1 MYFFLKFLSFLRKLD
16 LLKFLIIILLLLS
29 ALSSGSETALTAV
42 SKQRA
47 FRQRDKGAKN
57 ANFILK
63 IKDFKD
69 EFITGIL
76 LANNLFN
83 ILATALMTELLVS
96 EFGGLGVTVATIF
109 MTLMIVIFSEV
120 TPKIFAINK
129 PMTFALRVSKFFYF
143 YTKLIKPI
151 VNLINKISNKII
163 KIIGLN
169 LNADQ
174 SKIIEEEF
182 EGAVQLQKQ
191 YSKDGEYEA
200 DYMSNILEL
209 KKLKVDEL
217 MTHRNEILY
226 INLDDPYKQN
236 LKIISTS
243 AYTRIPVIKGNFNN
257 LIGIFDIRDLL
268 KDSSMEESNE
278 SIERNT
284 SQPVYIPQNKLAMK
298 QLIDFKS
305 SREHMVLIVD
315 EYGEIQGL
323 ITLEDIIEEII
334 GEIFDETDTDETY
347 LEKIDDSNY
356 LFNGNASLREINR
369 SLDISLP
376 DQFVTL
382 SGLIHDLAKE
392 IPKVGKVFYAGDIK
406 LQIISRYINKIN
418 KVKLSI

>member
-1 MYFFLKFLSFLRKLD
+1 MTLIVIIKILA
-16 LLKFLIIILLLLS
+16 IIILLLLS

-356 LFNGNASLREINR
+356 LFNGNASVREINR

-392 IPKVGKVFYAGDIK
+392 IPKVGKVFYIGDIK
-406 LQIISRYINKIN
+406 LQIISRSINKIN

>member
-1 MYFFLKFLSFLRKLD
+1 MTIIVIIKILA
-16 LLKFLIIILLLLS
+16 IIILLLLS

-268 KDSSMEESNE
+268 KDSNMEESNE

-356 LFNGNASLREINR
+356 LFNGNASVREINR

-392 IPKVGKVFYAGDIK
+392 IPKVGKVFYVEDIK
-406 LQIISRYINKIN
+406 LQIISRSINKIN

>member
-1 MYFFLKFLSFLRKLD
+1 MTLIVIIKILA
-16 LLKFLIIILLLLS
+16 IIILLLLS
-29 ALSSGSETALTAV
+29 AISSGSETALTAV

-356 LFNGNASLREINR
+356 LFNGNASVREINR

-392 IPKVGKVFYAGDIK
+392 IPKVGKVFYVGDIK
-406 LQIISRYINKIN
+406 LQIISRSINKIN

>member
-1 MYFFLKFLSFLRKLD
+1 MTLIIIIKILA
-16 LLKFLIIILLLLS
+16 IIILLLLS

-226 INLDDPYKQN
+226 INLEDPYKQN

-268 KDSSMEESNE
+268 KDSNMEESNE
-278 SIERNT
+278 IIERNT
-284 SQPVYIPQNKLAMK
+284 SEPVYIPQNKLAMK

-347 LEKIDDSNY
+347 LEKIDDNNY
-356 LFNGNASLREINR
+356 LYNGNASLREINR

-392 IPKVGKVFYAGDIK
+392 IPKVGKVFYVGDIK
-406 LQIISRYINKIN
+406 LQIISRSINKIN

>member
-1 MYFFLKFLSFLRKLD
+1 MT
-16 LLKFLIIILLLLS
+16 LIVIIKICAVIILLLLS

-47 FRQRDKGAKN
+47 HRQKDKGAKN

-63 IKDFKD
+63 IKEFKD

-96 EFGGLGVTVATIF
+96 EFGGLGVSVATIF

-129 PMTFALRVSKFFYF
+129 PMTFALKVSKFFYF

-151 VNLINKISNKII
+151 VNLINKVSNKII
-163 KIIGLN
+163 KLIGLN
-169 LNADQ
+169 LNSDQ

-217 MTHRNEILY
+217 MTHRNEILF

-236 LKIISTS
+236 FKVISSSTF
-243 AYTRIPVIKGNFNN
+243 TRIPVIKGNFNN
-257 LIGIFDIRDLL
+257 LIGIIDIRDLL
-268 KDSSMEESNE
+268 KDSSLEESNE

-284 SQPVYIPQNKLAMK
+284 FQPVFIPQNKLAMK

-305 SREHMVLIVD
+305 SREHMALIVD

-347 LEKIDDSNY
+347 LEKIDSNNY
-356 LFNGNASLREINR
+356 LFNGNASVREINR
-369 SLDISLP
+369 SLDINLP

-392 IPKVGKVFYAGDIK
+392 IPKVGKVFYIEDVK
-406 LQIISRYINKIN
+406 LQIISRSINKIN

>member
-1 MYFFLKFLSFLRKLD
+1 MTLIVIIKILA
-16 LLKFLIIILLLLS
+16 IIILLLLS

-356 LFNGNASLREINR
+356 LFNGNASVREINR
-369 SLDISLP
+369 SLDINLP

-392 IPKVGKVFYAGDIK
+392 IPKVGKVFYVEDIK
-406 LQIISRYINKIN
+406 LQIISRSINKIN

>member
-1 MYFFLKFLSFLRKLD
+1 MT
-16 LLKFLIIILLLLS
+16 LIVIIKILAIILLLLLS

-47 FRQRDKGAKN
+47 YRQRDKGAKN
-57 ANFILK
+57 ADFILK
-63 IKDFKD
+63 IKEFKD

-217 MTHRNEILY
+217 MTHRNEILF
-226 INLDDPYKQN
+226 INLDNPYKQN

-356 LFNGNASLREINR
+356 LFNGNASVREINR
-369 SLDISLP
+369 SLDINLP

-392 IPKVGKVFYAGDIK
+392 IPKVGKVFYVGDIK
-406 LQIISRYINKIN
+406 LQIISRSINKIN

>member
-1 MYFFLKFLSFLRKLD
+1 MTLIVIIKILA
-16 LLKFLIIILLLLS
+16 IIILLLLS

-47 FRQRDKGAKN
+47 FRQRDKGVKN

-163 KIIGLN
+163 RIIGLN

-226 INLDDPYKQN
+226 INLEDPYKQN

-347 LEKIDDSNY
+347 LEKIDDNNY
-356 LFNGNASLREINR
+356 LFNGNASVREINR
-369 SLDISLP
+369 SLDINLP

-392 IPKVGKVFYAGDIK
+392 IPKVGKVFYVGDIK
-406 LQIISRYINKIN
+406 LQIISRSINKIN

>member
-1 MYFFLKFLSFLRKLD
+1 MTLIIIIKILA
-16 LLKFLIIILLLLS
+16 IIILLLIS

-356 LFNGNASLREINR
+356 LFNGNASVREINR
-369 SLDISLP
+369 SLDINLP

-392 IPKVGKVFYAGDIK
+392 IPKVGKVFYVGDIK
-406 LQIISRYINKIN
+406 LQIISRSINKIN

>member
-1 MYFFLKFLSFLRKLD
+1 MTLIVIIKILA
-16 LLKFLIIILLLLS
+16 IIILLLLS

-347 LEKIDDSNY
+347 LEKIDNSNY
-356 LFNGNASLREINR
+356 LFNGNASVREINR

-392 IPKVGKVFYAGDIK
+392 IPKVGKVFYVGDIK
-406 LQIISRYINKIN
+406 LQIISRSINKIN

>member
-1 MYFFLKFLSFLRKLD
+1 MTLIVIIKILA
-16 LLKFLIIILLLLS
+16 IIILLLLS

-96 EFGGLGVTVATIF
+96 EFGGFGVTVATIF

-356 LFNGNASLREINR
+356 LFNGNASVREINR
-369 SLDISLP
+369 SLEINLP

-392 IPKVGKVFYAGDIK
+392 IPKVGKVFYVGDIK
-406 LQIISRYINKIN
+406 LQIISRSINKIN

>member
-1 MYFFLKFLSFLRKLD
+1 MTLIVIIKILA
-16 LLKFLIIILLLLS
+16 IIILLLLS

-163 KIIGLN
+163 EIIGLN

-305 SREHMVLIVD
+305 SREHMVFIVD

-323 ITLEDIIEEII
+323 ITFEDIIEEII

-356 LFNGNASLREINR
+356 LFNGNASVREINR

-392 IPKVGKVFYAGDIK
+392 IPKVGKVFYVGDIK
-406 LQIISRYINKIN
+406 LQIISRSINKIN

>member
-1 MYFFLKFLSFLRKLD
+1 MTLIVIIKILA
-16 LLKFLIIILLLLS
+16 IIILLLLS

-347 LEKIDDSNY
+347 LEKINDSNY
-356 LFNGNASLREINR
+356 LFNGNASVREINR
-369 SLDISLP
+369 SLDINLP

-392 IPKVGKVFYAGDIK
+392 IPKVGKVFYVGDIK
-406 LQIISRYINKIN
+406 LQIISRSINKIN

>member
-1 MYFFLKFLSFLRKLD
+1 MTLIVIIKILA
-16 LLKFLIIILLLLS
+16 IIILLLLS

-163 KIIGLN
+163 RIIGLN

-278 SIERNT
+278 IIERNT
-284 SQPVYIPQNKLAMK
+284 SEPVYIPQNKLAMK

-347 LEKIDDSNY
+347 LEKIDDNNY
-356 LFNGNASLREINR
+356 LFNGNASVREINR
-369 SLDISLP
+369 SLDINLP

-392 IPKVGKVFYAGDIK
+392 IPKVGKVFYVRDIK
-406 LQIISRYINKIN
+406 LQIISRSINKIN

>member
-1 MYFFLKFLSFLRKLD
+1 MTLIVIIKILA
-16 LLKFLIIILLLLS
+16 IIILLLLS

-47 FRQRDKGAKN
+47 HRQKDKGAKN

-63 IKDFKD
+63 IKEFKD

-96 EFGGLGVTVATIF
+96 EFGGLGVSVATIF
-109 MTLMIVIFSEV
+109 MTLMIVIFAEV

-129 PMTFALRVSKFFYF
+129 PMTFALKV
-143 YTKLIKPI
+143 
-151 VNLINKISNKII
+151 SNKII
-163 KIIGLN
+163 KLIGLN

-217 MTHRNEILY
+217 MTHRNEILF

-236 LKIISTS
+236 FKAISSSTF
-243 AYTRIPVIKGNFNN
+243 TRIPVIKGNFNN
-257 LIGIFDIRDLL
+257 LVGIIDIRDFL
-268 KDSSMEESNE
+268 KDSSLEESNE
-278 SIERNT
+278 GIERNT
-284 SQPVYIPQNKLAMK
+284 FQPVFIPQNKLAMK

-305 SREHMVLIVD
+305 SREHMALIVD

-347 LEKIDDSNY
+347 LEKIDSNNY
-356 LFNGNASLREINR
+356 LFNGNASVREINR
-369 SLDISLP
+369 SLDINLP

-392 IPKVGKVFYAGDIK
+392 IPKVGKVFYIEDVK
-406 LQIISRYINKIN
+406 LQIISRSINKIN

>member
-1 MYFFLKFLSFLRKLD
+1 MTLIVIIKILA
-16 LLKFLIIILLLLS
+16 IIILLLLS

-243 AYTRIPVIKGNFNN
+243 AYTRIPVIKRNFNN

-268 KDSSMEESNE
+268 KDSSMEGSNE

-356 LFNGNASLREINR
+356 LFNGNASVREINR
-369 SLDISLP
+369 SLDINLP

-392 IPKVGKVFYAGDIK
+392 IPKVGKVFYVGDIK
-406 LQIISRYINKIN
+406 LQIISRSINKIN

>member
-1 MYFFLKFLSFLRKLD
+1 MTLIVIIKILA
-16 LLKFLIIILLLLS
+16 IIILLLLS

-42 SKQRA
+42 SKPRA
-47 FRQRDKGAKN
+47 PRQKDKGAKN

-63 IKDFKD
+63 IKEFKD

-96 EFGGLGVTVATIF
+96 EFGGLGVSVATIF

-129 PMTFALRVSKFFYF
+129 PMTFALKVSKFFYF

-151 VNLINKISNKII
+151 VNLINKVSNKII
-163 KIIGLN
+163 KLIGLN

-217 MTHRNEILY
+217 MTHRNEILF

-236 LKIISTS
+236 FKAISSSTF
-243 AYTRIPVIKGNFNN
+243 TRIPVIKGDFNN
-257 LIGIFDIRDLL
+257 LVGIIDIRDFL
-268 KDSSMEESNE
+268 KGSSLEESNE

-284 SQPVYIPQNKLAMK
+284 FQPVFIPQNKLAMK

-305 SREHMVLIVD
+305 SREHMALIVD

-347 LEKIDDSNY
+347 LEKIDSNNY
-356 LFNGNASLREINR
+356 LFNGNASVREINR
-369 SLDISLP
+369 SLDINLP

-392 IPKVGKVFYAGDIK
+392 IPKVGKVFFIEDVK
-406 LQIISRYINKIN
+406 LQIISRSINKIN

>member
-1 MYFFLKFLSFLRKLD
+1 MTLIVIIKILA
-16 LLKFLIIILLLLS
+16 IIILLLLS

-47 FRQRDKGAKN
+47 FRQRDKGVKN

-163 KIIGLN
+163 RIIGLN

-347 LEKIDDSNY
+347 LEKIDDNNY
-356 LFNGNASLREINR
+356 LFNGNASVREINR

-392 IPKVGKVFYAGDIK
+392 IPKVGKVFYVGDIK
-406 LQIISRYINKIN
+406 LQIISRSINKIN

>member
-1 MYFFLKFLSFLRKLD
+1 MTLIVIIKILA
-16 LLKFLIIILLLLS
+16 IIILLLLS

-257 LIGIFDIRDLL
+257 LIGIFDKRDLL

-356 LFNGNASLREINR
+356 LFNGNASVREINR
-369 SLDISLP
+369 SLDVNLP

-392 IPKVGKVFYAGDIK
+392 IPKVGKVFYVGDIK
-406 LQIISRYINKIN
+406 LQIISRSINKIN

>member
-1 MYFFLKFLSFLRKLD
+1 MTLIVIIKILA
-16 LLKFLIIILLLLS
+16 IIILLLLS

-209 KKLKVDEL
+209 KRLKVDEL

-226 INLDDPYKQN
+226 INLDDPYKHN

-356 LFNGNASLREINR
+356 LFNGNASVREINR
-369 SLDISLP
+369 SLDINLP

-392 IPKVGKVFYAGDIK
+392 IPKVGKVFYVGDIK
-406 LQIISRYINKIN
+406 LQIISRSINKIN

>member
-1 MYFFLKFLSFLRKLD
+1 MTLIVIIKILA
-16 LLKFLIIILLLLS
+16 IIILLLLS

-163 KIIGLN
+163 RIIGLN

-243 AYTRIPVIKGNFNN
+243 AYTRIPVIKSNFNN

-278 SIERNT
+278 SIEKNT

-356 LFNGNASLREINR
+356 LFNGNASVREINR
-369 SLDISLP
+369 SLDINLP

-392 IPKVGKVFYAGDIK
+392 IPKVGKVFYVGDIK
-406 LQIISRYINKIN
+406 LQIISRSINKIN

>member
-1 MYFFLKFLSFLRKLD
+1 MTLIVIIKILA
-16 LLKFLIIILLLLS
+16 IIILLLLS

-151 VNLINKISNKII
+151 VNLINKVSNKII
-163 KIIGLN
+163 RIIGLN

-356 LFNGNASLREINR
+356 LFNGNASVREINR

-392 IPKVGKVFYAGDIK
+392 IPKVGKVFYVGDIK
-406 LQIISRYINKIN
+406 LQIISRSINKIN

>member
-1 MYFFLKFLSFLRKLD
+1 MTLIVIIKILA
-16 LLKFLIIILLLLS
+16 IIILLLLS

-109 MTLMIVIFSEV
+109 MTLLIVIFSEV

-163 KIIGLN
+163 RIIGLN

-356 LFNGNASLREINR
+356 LFNGNASVREINR
-369 SLDISLP
+369 SLDINLP

-392 IPKVGKVFYAGDIK
+392 IPKVGKVFYVGDIK
-406 LQIISRYINKIN
+406 LQIISRSINKIN

>member
-1 MYFFLKFLSFLRKLD
+1 MTLIVIIKILA
-16 LLKFLIIILLLLS
+16 IIILLLLS

-129 PMTFALRVSKFFYF
+129 PMTFALSVSKFFYF

-268 KDSSMEESNE
+268 KDSGIEESNE

-356 LFNGNASLREINR
+356 LFNGNASVREINR
-369 SLDISLP
+369 SLDINLP

-392 IPKVGKVFYAGDIK
+392 IPKVGKVFYVGDIK
-406 LQIISRYINKIN
+406 LQIISRSINKIN